1 MTAISK
7 PRLGIAIAIPL
18 FIFIACAIIASTTIF
33 REHTQQL
40 SLAILADLLLAAPI
54 AYYLVIRKTG
64 VSKFT
69 VLRVFMAGVVIAGVL
84 LSKSNSQVLG
94 AIKVWVSPLVE
105 FSLIGFIV
113 WKFYTANQQLK
124 RSNGQTT
131 DFLIHCRA
139 MLTKVLGS
147 EKIAN
152 VFASEISVFYYLFSR
167 RDKGIDY
174 QQKFTGYKNNGIIL
188 TLSTFL
194 GLFVIETIG
203 MHFIIFL
210 WSKTAAWILTSL
222 SFYTC
227 LQLFAH
233 IKALKARCTM
243 ITSTHLL
250 LRNGLMGGDAVV
262 TLQNISKI
270 ALTSEF
276 GREEAVH
283 IAFIKGLE
291 NYNIAIYL
299 NAPVVVIK
307 AFGVKK
313 IAKVLLISVD
323 FPKAFMEAVQMA
335 KEKEI
340 VEN

>member
-7 PRLGIAIAIPL
+7 PRLGIAIALPL
-18 FIFIACAIIASTTIF
+18 FIFIASAVIASTTKF

-40 SLAILADLLLAAPI
+40 TLALLADLLLTAPI
-54 AYYLVIRKTG
+54 AYYLVIRKTS
-64 VSKFT
+64 VSKLT
-69 VLRVFMAGVVIAGVL
+69 VLRVFMAGVVLAGVL
-84 LSKSNSQVLG
+84 LSKSNSHVL
-94 AIKVWVSPLVE
+94 AIIKTWVSPLVE
-105 FSLIGFIV
+105 FSLIGFVV

-124 RSNGQTT
+124 GSNGQTT

-152 VFASEISVFYYLFSR
+152 VFASEISVFYYMFCS
-167 RDKGIDY
+167 RDKKIDY
-174 QQKFTGYKNNGIIL
+174 KQKFTGYKNNGIIL

-194 GLFVIETIG
+194 SLFVIETIG
-203 MHFIIFL
+203 MHFILFL

-262 TLQNISKI
+262 NLQNISKI
-270 ALTSEF
+270 ALTSKFCGED
-276 GREEAVH
+276 AVH

-299 NAPVVVIK
+299 NAPAVVIK
-307 AFGVKK
+307 AFGIKK
-313 IAKVLLISVD
+313 KANVLLVNID
-323 FPKAFMEAVQMA
+323 QPKAFMEAVQNAM
-335 KEKEI
+335 
-340 VEN
+340 